1 MINFEKGR
9 LIAKIKGGKNNNKLI
24 YVDCEDDSDDS
35 TQELSLSD
43 GKLVPLPNIDT
54 REVVY
59 VAGPSGSGK
68 STYAS
73 DYIKSYLSIFP
84 ERDFF
89 IFSRTDAKDDPAFNN
104 LDFHQVMIDES
115 LLEDPIDITQ
125 ELTNGCIILFDDV
138 NTIQNM
144 ALKKAV
150 DNLMADIMECGRKLE
165 IYCVITNHLVIPNE
179 KKMAR
184 TVLNE
189 CTSLTVFPKSGSTH
203 QIKYALKTYF
213 GYTNKQIEK
222 FLKTKSRWITFYK
235 TYPQIILDQFK
246 IQIS

>member
-1 MINFEKGR
+1 MINFESGR

-24 YVDCEDDSDDS
+24 YVDCESEDDDGLKEIG
-35 TQELSLSD
+35 TSD
-43 GKLVPLPNIDT
+43 GKFVPLPDVDR

-68 STYAS
+68 STYAA
-73 DYIKSYLSIFP
+73 DYIKSYLAVFP
-84 ERDFF
+84 DKDFF
-89 IFSRTDAKDDPAFNN
+89 VFSRTDAKDDPAYKG
-104 LDFHQVMIDES
+104 LKFHQVLIDES
-115 LLEDPIDITQ
+115 LLDDPIDITK

-138 NTIQNM
+138 NTIQNNN
-144 ALKKAV
+144 LKKAV
-150 DNLMADIMECGRKLE
+150 DNLMSDIMECGRKLE

-189 CTSLTVFPKSGSTH
+189 CTSLTVFPKSGSSH
-203 QIKYALKTYF
+203 QIKYALRTYF
-213 GYTNKQIEK
+213 GYTNKQIDN

-235 TYPQIILDQFK
+235 TYPQIVLSQYE
-246 IQIS
+246 IQIP